1 MPLSIFNCSSFCL
14 LLSSNCSLHGSRTA
28 SSLLLVN
35 EDKKIEGPEERGH
48 VPERFYP
55 GVFKCPLVF
64 RTVFDLYHR
73 CATNPNQVAR
83 TLEGTVL
90 HSFAVSNRRG
100 IFVYKDETG
109 AIFYLSLQATSGGND
124 NDGKIQ
130 LLVHGVHEP
139 GPSVTMQLRMLLQ
152 RRLLLIAVDML
163 SSVLTKNPHFN
174 WKQADL
180 DFIRSFETEWT
191 SLEETSETSQQDFIY
206 EFPSHV
212 YDPLLVLLIFRQ
224 NICGST
230 FFQPVHDTG
239 GEAKSIPSTSATED
253 NIPDADGV
261 IIDFNKKDFTLYYN
275 NAASKLDPAFQGVST
290 LTDSGANFCRLG
302 GTGIAI
308 IEFSLVYSDGT
319 PIKKVKIGQAANSE
333 ESVISVPIEALR
345 FRSLDHFVEG
355 RHSFCVKVRVIDTA
369 LKRKYLHAWIA
380 LTLNQALI
388 GWAIERQIERSQLGM
403 LRPLYEE
410 NEKAGERRAFITDI
424 ERKSVVD
431 SYSPGLPALNSV
443 LESSHDLPHP
453 AVARI
458 HNEGVIR
465 SSSVATA
472 TLEYLENCI
481 LTPILSESKAPV
493 ALETAKANMTVIRL
507 SRSEKP
513 RLVKLAWDKPRR
525 HALVSLISGD
535 ANSQA
540 MIRDSPIDCPEYI
553 CFYCVNEYGRDEE
566 DSNSPPKVYREVVL
580 DDRANERSASMELL
594 QECKRKNPRVF
605 RRSFAFIFSVKR
617 NRRSLWAYNWTS
629 QVLKR

>member
-1 MPLSIFNCSSFCL
+1 
-14 LLSSNCSLHGSRTA
+14 
-28 SSLLLVN
+28 
-35 EDKKIEGPEERGH
+35 
-48 VPERFYP
+48 
-55 GVFKCPLVF
+55 
-64 RTVFDLYHR
+64 
-73 CATNPNQVAR
+73 
-83 TLEGTVL
+83 VL

-109 AIFYLSLQATSGGND
+109 AIFYMSLQATGSGND
-124 NDGKIQ
+124 ADGQIE

-191 SLEETSETSQQDFIY
+191 SLEENSETTKQDCIY

-212 YDPLLVLLIFRQ
+212 YDPLLVLLMFRQ

-230 FFQPVHDTG
+230 FFHPVHDTG
-239 GEAKSIPSTSATED
+239 GEAKTIPLTSATED
-253 NIPDADGV
+253 HIPDAGGV
-261 IIDFNKKDFTLYYN
+261 VVDFNKKDFTLYYN
-275 NAASKLDPAFQGVST
+275 NAASKLDPAFKGVST
-290 LTDSGANFCRLG
+290 LTEKGANYCRLG

-319 PIKKVKIGQAANSE
+319 PIKKIKIGQPANSE
-333 ESVISVPIEALR
+333 DSVISVPIEALR
-345 FRSLDHFVEG
+345 FRSIDHFAEG
-355 RHSFCVKVRVIDTA
+355 GRSFCVKVRVIDTS
-369 LKRKYLHAWIA
+369 LKREYLHEWIA
-380 LTLNQALI
+380 LTLHQALI
-388 GWAIERQIERSQLGM
+388 GWVIERQIERSRLGI

-410 NEKAGERRAFITDI
+410 NKKTRERRTFTTDI

-431 SYSPGLPALNSV
+431 FYSPGLPALNSV

-453 AVARI
+453 AVAKI

-472 TLEYLENCI
+472 TLEFLENCV
-481 LTPILSESKAPV
+481 LPPILSESKAPITV
-493 ALETAKANMTVIRL
+493 ETAKANMTIVRL

-513 RLVKLAWDKPRR
+513 RLVKLVWDKARR

-535 ANSQA
+535 TTNTQA

-553 CFYCVNEYGRDEE
+553 CLYCVNEYGSDQE

-580 DDRANERSASMELL
+580 DDRANERSTCMAFL
-594 QECKRKNPRVF
+594 QESKKMNPRVF

-617 NRRSLWAYNWTS
+617 NRRSLWAYNWTP

>member
-1 MPLSIFNCSSFCL
+1 L
-14 LLSSNCSLHGSRTA
+14 LLFYNCRLHGSRTA

-35 EDKKIEGPEERGH
+35 EDKKKEGPEEE

-55 GVFKCPLVF
+55 GVFKCPIVF

-90 HSFAVSNRRG
+90 DSFAVSNRRG
-100 IFVYKDETG
+100 IFVYKNETG
-109 AIFYLSLQATSGGND
+109 AIFYMSLQATGSGND
-124 NDGKIQ
+124 ADGKIQ

-191 SLEETSETSQQDFIY
+191 SIEENSDTTKQDCIY

-212 YDPLLVLLIFRQ
+212 NDPLLVLLMFRQ

-230 FFQPVHDTG
+230 FFHPVHDTG
-239 GEAKSIPSTSATED
+239 GEAKTIPLTSATED
-253 NIPDADGV
+253 DIPEATEDDIPDADGV

-275 NAASKLDPAFQGVST
+275 NAASKLDPIFQGVST
-290 LTDSGANFCRLG
+290 LTAKGANYCRLG

-319 PIKKVKIGQAANSE
+319 PIKKVKIGQPANSE
-333 ESVISVPIEALR
+333 DSVISVPIEALR
-345 FRSLDHFVEG
+345 FRSLDQFAEG
-355 RHSFCVKVRVIDTA
+355 RRSFCVKVRVIDTA
-369 LKRKYLHAWIA
+369 LKRKYLHEWIA

-388 GWAIERQIERSQLGM
+388 GWAIERQIERSRLGM
-403 LRPLYEE
+403 LRPRYEE
-410 NEKAGERRAFITDI
+410 NEKTRERQTFTTDI

-431 SYSPGLPALNSV
+431 FYSPGLPALNSI

-453 AVARI
+453 AVAKI

-472 TLEYLENCI
+472 TLDFLENCV
-481 LTPILSESKAPV
+481 LTPILFESKSPV
-493 ALETAKANMTVIRL
+493 AVETAKANMTIVRL

-535 ANSQA
+535 TKTPS

-553 CFYCVNEYGRDEE
+553 CFYCVNEYGRDED
-566 DSNSPPKVYREVVL
+566 DSNSPPRVYREVVL
-580 DDRANERSASMELL
+580 DDRANERSTSMEFL
-594 QECKRKNPRVF
+594 QESKKKNPRVF

-617 NRRSLWAYNWTS
+617 NRRSLWAYNWTP